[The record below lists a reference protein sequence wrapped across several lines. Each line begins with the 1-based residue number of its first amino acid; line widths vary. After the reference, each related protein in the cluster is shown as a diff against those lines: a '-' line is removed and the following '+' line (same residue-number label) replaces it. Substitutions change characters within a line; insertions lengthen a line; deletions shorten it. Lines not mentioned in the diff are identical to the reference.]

1 MLEKLYEAID
11 ANVLTD
17 ELKESLALQFNEAV
31 EAKAQTLAEELASEK
46 ISSVIDDMTER
57 VEKLEASKEDEVAAI
72 KESLE
77 KEYSDK
83 EAELTESIDTMLE
96 KAIEEFV
103 LESKVTLEESAKTA
117 QAELLVEAVNSAL
130 VAAGVEIT
138 TILEAKDASSSEA
151 KLAESIEKYDAL
163 MSKTI
168 GLEKE
173 VDDLVKLGV
182 IAELKEGMTLVES
195 EKFEK
200 LAGIVEFSKDE
211 AYVNSLKMIKESVV
225 GTVEKKEEVLE
236 ESTEKKISSA
246 IDQRFL

>member
-17 ELKESLALQFNEAV
+17 EMKDSLALQFNEAV

-46 ISSVIDDMTER
+46 ISAVIDDMTER
-57 VEKLEASKEDEVAAI
+57 VEKLEALKEDEIAAI

-83 EAELTESIDTMLE
+83 EAALTESIDTLLD

-173 VDDLVKLGV
+173 VDNLVKLGV

-200 LAGIVEFSKDE
+200 LAGIVDFSKDE
-211 AYVNSLKMIKESVV
+211 SYVNSLKMIKESVV
-225 GTVEKKEEVLE
+225 GAVEKKEEVLE

-246 IDQRFL
+246 IDKRFL